1 METKGKGIQMS
12 VTFKVAI
19 ITAILSAL
27 GLSPVWCDS
36 CGEMQLDGN
45 LETHVFE
52 EWHEYDNEGG
62 TSYEIVAYTMD
73 VCPTCVDYWTG
84 E

>member
-1 METKGKGIQMS
+1 MEESQEKGIKML
-12 VTFKVAI
+12 VNVKLAI
-19 ITAILSAL
+19 ITAMLASL

-36 CGEMQLDGN
+36 CGEMYFEGD

-52 EWHEYDNEGG
+52 EWHEYDHGA
-62 TSYEIVAYTMD
+62 EIVAYTMD
-73 VCPTCVDYWTG
+73 ICPTCVDYWTG

>member
-1 METKGKGIQMS
+1 METKGKGIQMLVS
-12 VTFKVAI
+12 FKVAI
-19 ITAILSAL
+19 ITAILATL

-52 EWHEYDNEGG
+52 EWHEFDHGA
-62 TSYEIVAYTMD
+62 EIVAYTMD
-73 VCPTCVDYWTG
+73 ICPTCVDYWTS